1 MYTVFWRRS
10 LLDHLADLYVAA
22 DVSERERMARGVE
35 GLNRRL
41 SREPYEVGESRGGR
55 FRIAFLPLLA
65 VVFEV
70 NESEQL
76 VRVVSVSRYGR

>member
-22 DVSERERMARGVE
+22 TVPERERMARGVE
-35 GLNRRL
+35 GLNRQL
-41 SREPYEVGESRGGR
+41 ASEPHEVGEARGDR
-55 FRIAFLPLLA
+55 FRIVFLPLLA

-70 NESEQL
+70 DDSEQA
-76 VRVVSVSRYGR
+76 VRIVSVSRYGR

>member
-22 DVSERERMARGVE
+22 DVPERERMARGVE

-41 SREPYEVGESRGGR
+41 KSEPHEVGEARGDR
-55 FRIAFLPLLA
+55 FRIAFPPLLA

-70 NESEQL
+70 DEAEQV
-76 VRVVSVSRYGR
+76 VRVVSVNRYGR